1 MYLHFYWHIPFV
13 GNRYYNWFTYLI
25 KKSTGILRLFWSL
38 KLFCWVGFNSR
49 WGCIYLMIALD
60 WGSIRNLRGWGCI
73 QEWGSIQ
80 AHTVYESFDLKKV
93 SPNFIILFT
102 IKIKMKDLQLAGP
115 RASCAWPWNLILT
128 KLRLIYVQKSTTF
141 VNTCYSSVNLV
152 PALLY
157 SSKLHKE

>member
-38 KLFCWVGFNSR
+38 KLFCWVGFNLR

-80 AHTVYESFDLKKV
+80 ADTVTNFKRLWKVNSRAFSNQTFFRVFQNIEITEISWKTCARCWHLERADKNVKK
-93 SPNFIILFT
+93 LM
-102 IKIKMKDLQLAGP
+102 IK
-115 RASCAWPWNLILT
+115 R
-128 KLRLIYVQKSTTF
+128 
-141 VNTCYSSVNLV
+141 
-152 PALLY
+152 
-157 SSKLHKE
+157 